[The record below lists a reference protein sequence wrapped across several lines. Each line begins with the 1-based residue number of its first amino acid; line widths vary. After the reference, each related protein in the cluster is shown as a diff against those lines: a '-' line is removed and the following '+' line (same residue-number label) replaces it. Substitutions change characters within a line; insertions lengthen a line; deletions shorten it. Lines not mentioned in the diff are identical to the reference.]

1 MKKSTFE
8 IIFYVYFLEQN
19 IEVWG
24 WLRKF
29 ILWAI
34 SQPSSPVQNLIID
47 IDCLWSECRNV
58 CNGIAMV
65 YLLYMHCSWENK

>member
-24 WLRKF
+24 RLCKF

-47 IDCLWSECRNV
+47 IDCL
-58 CNGIAMV
+58 
-65 YLLYMHCSWENK
+65 